1 MEWSQSNIVLAIKV
15 GSLEEIHTYQ
25 NKISLCMIL
34 HLLIR
39 FYFDKDNNAINLK
52 INKKNWIVMSLSKD
66 EWVEMYNTF
75 LTVEFYLSRISH
87 IK

>member
-1 MEWSQSNIVLAIKV
+1 
-15 GSLEEIHTYQ
+15 
-25 NKISLCMIL
+25 MIL

-87 IK
+87 IKEFKIFKL